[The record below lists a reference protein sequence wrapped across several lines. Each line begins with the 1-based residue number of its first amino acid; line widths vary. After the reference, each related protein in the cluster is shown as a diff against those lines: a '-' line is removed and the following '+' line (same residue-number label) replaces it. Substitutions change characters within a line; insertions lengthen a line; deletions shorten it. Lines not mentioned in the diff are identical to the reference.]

1 METIQEKK
9 VTDAFKMVIDHK
21 LQSLA
26 CEDPLFAETLKK
38 ENKNIDDCISY
49 ILNTVQKS
57 GCNGFTDDEIFGM
70 AIHYYDEDNLESDT
84 RVNCHIVVN
93 HAIELTPEEIE
104 QLKSDA
110 KAKVFSDETDRIL
123 GRNQP
128 KKPEPKIVQTSMF

>member
-9 VTDAFKMVIDHK
+9 VTNAFKFIIEHK

-26 CEDPLFAETLKK
+26 IEDPIFAKTILK
-38 ENKNIDDCISY
+38 ENKNIDNCITY

-70 AIHYYDEDNLESDT
+70 AIHYYDEDNLESGP
-84 RVNCHIVVN
+84 RVNCNIVVN

-128 KKPEPKIVQTSMF
+128 KTPKPTIVQTSMF